1 MRKHCKRVPR
11 PISTLLTPNQHAEL
25 MLPPRLH
32 LEMMLTH
39 AANLDFQQSV
49 LGVFNLAVGLS
60 YLQNKPQIQTQFE
73 TAQRIMVQLIRG
85 VRRPGQEESAILLK
99 SFNLADRYF
108 GVQSRTNLVRAY
120 DLLNRA
126 IASDE

>member
-1 MRKHCKRVPR
+1 
-11 PISTLLTPNQHAEL
+11 

-39 AANLDFQQSV
+39 AANPDFQQSV

-85 VRRPGQEESAILLK
+85 VRSPGLEEREILLK

-108 GVQSRTNLVRAY
+108 GVQSRNNLARAY
-120 DLLNRA
+120 DFVDRTLRPYEA
-126 IASDE
+126 C